1 MAVVV
6 RYLILLSISI
16 HITENSVDLLLNI
29 PMQRSVERNK
39 PSGAKG
45 IYWKTAYLCSS
56 MGPSIKLNI
65 KEMLDYGTD
74 SSD

>member
-16 HITENSVDLLLNI
+16 HITENSVDLLLNV

>member
-1 MAVVV
+1 MSVVV
-6 RYLILLSISI
+6 RYLVLLSISI
-16 HITENSVDLLLNI
+16 HTIDILVDFSMPPL
-29 PMQRSVERNK
+29 QRSVERNK

-56 MGPSIKLNI
+56 MGPSIKLNV

>member
-16 HITENSVDLLLNI
+16 HITENSVDLLLNV

-65 KEMLDYGTD
+65 KEMLDYGTG